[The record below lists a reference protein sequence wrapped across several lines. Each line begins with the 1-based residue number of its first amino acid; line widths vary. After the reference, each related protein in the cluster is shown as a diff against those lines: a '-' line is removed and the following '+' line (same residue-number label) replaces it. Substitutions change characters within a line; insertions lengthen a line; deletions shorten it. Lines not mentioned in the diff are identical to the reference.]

1 MAVSEKLHI
10 ELTYDAE
17 VPLLEIISKITERTN
32 IRMKP

>member
-17 VPLLEIISKITERTN
+17 IPLLEIVSKITERTD
-32 IRMKP
+32 IRRKP